1 MVGGS
6 QRRVHSI
13 YQRARSAALAADE
26 EPSQGRWRRSNCRRD
41 PSPLAPSREEDE
53 QVTPGDREE
62 EEDVSQG
69 DDEVQH
75 GDEEVEDEA
84 AGGGSLPLATRVSTC
99 EVPRASLSDRYPRPV
114 IRPDGE
120 R

>member
-13 YQRARSAALAADE
+13 YQRAHSAALATDE
-26 EPSQGRWRRSNCRRD
+26 EPSQGRRRSSCRRD

-53 QVTPGDREE
+53 QVTPGDGEE

-75 GDEEVEDEA
+75 GDEEVEEDEA
-84 AGGGSLPLATRVSTC
+84 VGGGSASSGDAGIYLRGP
-99 EVPRASLSDRYPRPV
+99 ASLPQ
-114 IRPDGE
+114 
-120 R
+120 